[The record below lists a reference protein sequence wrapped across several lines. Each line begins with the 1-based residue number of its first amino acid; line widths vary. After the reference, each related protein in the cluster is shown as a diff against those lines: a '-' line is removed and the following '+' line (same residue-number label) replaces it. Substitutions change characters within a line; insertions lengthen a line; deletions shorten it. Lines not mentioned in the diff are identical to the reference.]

1 MKRFAI
7 LFCAVVTLFLL
18 SGCSTKEA
26 IASDKQEYIVS
37 SIGFD
42 NSKGDIKMIIE
53 AIVVNTDDLKEE
65 KESRIITGE
74 GQNPDEAYSDIISKI
89 TQPLSLGH
97 SAITV
102 IGESVSPEQLDLIFE
117 FLKET
122 PQINIATMMI
132 FSENAEELLSV
143 KAVSSVAIGYDIMSM
158 IEVTEEKQGTIF
170 KNRLYEVVA
179 LNSKPMKTFWIP
191 YIGVD
196 KEGFSINGIAVFK
209 ENKML
214 RFLNNEQVIAFSLI
228 TDSLARGEIVVS
240 GNRITTQYSK
250 VTYDF
255 DFEKIEVNV
264 RLKIDGDKE
273 LIKNEVQSLLQNE
286 DIFGIGNI
294 IYQKKPKLW
303 EKIKDNYALY
313 YQKAEKTVN
322 VYE

>member
-1 MKRFAI
+1 MKRLAI
-7 LFCAVVTLFLL
+7 LFCAVVTLLVL
-18 SGCSTKEA
+18 SGCSAKEA

-74 GQNPDEAYSDIISKI
+74 GENPDEAYSEIISKI

-97 SAITV
+97 NAVTV
-102 IGESVSPEQLDLIFE
+102 IGESVTSEQLDLIFK
-117 FLKET
+117 FLRET
-122 PQINIATMMI
+122 PQINIATMLI
-132 FSENAEELLSV
+132 FTESAEELLSV

-158 IEVTEEKQGTIF
+158 IEVSEEKQGTVF

-191 YIGVD
+191 YIGVE
-196 KEGFSINGIAVFK
+196 KEEIFINGLAVFR

-214 RFLNNEQVIAFSLI
+214 RFLNNEQAVALSLI
-228 TDSLARGEIVVS
+228 TDSLTRGEIVVS
-240 GNRITTQYSK
+240 GGKIKTQYCK
-250 VTYDF
+250 ATYDF
-255 DFEKIEVNV
+255 DSEKIEVNV
-264 RLKIDGDKE
+264 HLKANGDKKK
-273 LIKNEVQSLLQNE
+273 IKTKAQKLLQKE

-294 IYQKKPKLW
+294 IYQEKPKLW
-303 EKIKDNYALY
+303 ERIKNDYTKY

-322 VYE
+322 IYE

>member
-1 MKRFAI
+1 MKRLAI
-7 LFCAVVTLFLL
+7 LFCTVLTLLVL
-18 SGCSTKEA
+18 SGCSAKEA

-74 GQNPDEAYSDIISKI
+74 GENPDEAYSEIISKI

-97 SAITV
+97 NAVTV
-102 IGESVSPEQLDLIFE
+102 IGESVIPKQLDLIFE

-122 PQINIATMMI
+122 PQINIATMLI
-132 FSENAEELLSV
+132 FTESAEELLSV

-158 IEVTEEKQGTIF
+158 IEVSEEKQGTVF

-191 YIGVD
+191 YIGVE
-196 KEGFSINGIAVFK
+196 KEEIFINGLAVFR

-214 RFLNNEQVIAFSLI
+214 RFLNNEQAVALSLI
-228 TDSLARGEIVVS
+228 TDSLTRGEIVVS
-240 GNRITTQYSK
+240 GEKIKTQYCK
-250 VTYDF
+250 ATYDF
-255 DFEKIEVNV
+255 DSEKIEVNV
-264 RLKIDGDKE
+264 HLKANGDKKK
-273 LIKNEVQSLLQNE
+273 IKTKAQKLLQKE

-294 IYQKKPKLW
+294 IYQEKPKLW
-303 EKIKDNYALY
+303 ERIKNDYTKY

-322 VYE
+322 IYE